1 MLKELEVEKNGETQI
16 IITYRIYKE
25 SIQIFNYKVYDYFLK
40 NDWVTVHELSEEN
53 YEKLQNYVRESLNI
67 FNKEKEWKDEFN
79 S

>member
-25 SIQIFNYKVYDYFLK
+25 SIQIFNYKVYDSFLK
-40 NDWVTVHELSEEN
+40 GDWVTIHELSDDN

-67 FNKEKEWKDEFN
+67 FNKEKEWKDGFN
-79 S
+79 D

>member
-25 SIQIFNYKVYDYFLK
+25 SIQIFNYKVYDSFLK
-40 NDWVTVHELSEEN
+40 DDWVTVHELSDDN

-67 FNKEKEWKDEFN
+67 FNKEKEWKDGFN
-79 S
+79 D